1 MSTGEFSGVDLDLLA
16 DYLGGALDGTP
27 QQAEVARLVDQDPDW
42 ARAHARLAPAVDEVR
57 DELVDWGAPPIEMP
71 PAVSDRILAAL
82 RDADLPTAVPSVG
95 VPEEDV
101 DTDDA
106 ATTKADDHASTK
118 PSPVPAQPL
127 GGTRRPG
134 GSPRPGQERGTPSHP
149 GRRRRRWARLAG
161 PVALAA
167 AAVVGLGALQLSRP
181 QQAGDSTAGTAL
193 SDRGTSPVMP
203 HAYPEGSA
211 EQAPQAASPDRAP
224 ASAPTPFRIA
234 SPPLRTGSDYTPESL
249 TGPTVM
255 KGPGFGGGPTDSTE
269 SDNQPAMPGELSRLG
284 DQAALSAC
292 LAEIGVEHGDQPLV
306 FDVVDYARFG
316 GLPALV
322 VRFTD
327 GSGEQWAWVSG
338 PECGNP
344 RSGSDTRYRSRVG

>member
-1 MSTGEFSGVDLDLLA
+1 MSAGEFSGVDLDLLA

-57 DELVDWGAPPIEMP
+57 DELVDWGVPAVEMP

-82 RDADLPTAVPSVG
+82 RDADLPTAALSLG
-95 VPEEDV
+95 VPEED
-101 DTDDA
+101 TDDA
-106 ATTKADDHASTK
+106 VTTDVDDHASTK
-118 PSPVPAQPL
+118 PSPVPAQPV

-134 GSPRPGQERGTPSHP
+134 GSPRPGQERGAPSHP

-181 QQAGDSTAGTAL
+181 DQAGDSTAGTAL
-193 SDRGTSPVMP
+193 SDRGTSPAAP
-203 HAYPEGSA
+203 QAYSEDPAG
-211 EQAPQAASPDRAP
+211 QAPEAASPDRGA
-224 ASAPTPFRIA
+224 ASAPTPFRIG
-234 SPPLRTGSDYTPESL
+234 SPPVRSGADYTPESL

-255 KGPGFGGGPTDSTE
+255 NGPGDGTEPTYGTE
-269 SDNQPAMPGELSRLG
+269 SDNRLAVPGELSRLG

-292 LAEIGVEHGDQPLV
+292 LADIGVEHGVQPLV

-327 GSGEQWAWVSG
+327 AAGVQWAWVSG
-338 PECGNP
+338 PECGIP
-344 RSGSDTRYRSRVG
+344 GSGSDTRYRSRVG